1 MAYTVLPF
9 FNQNVARIE
18 KSDPVKLQAVES
30 ACTCVQVGC
39 QTVAMTTPQVLCKSC
54 FSQKYTAPC

>member
-1 MAYTVLPF
+1 MATVPPF
-9 FNQNVARIE
+9 FNQNVARLE

-39 QTVAMTTPQVLCKSC
+39 QTVAMTTLQVLCKVASVRNVLL
-54 FSQKYTAPC
+54 PGN